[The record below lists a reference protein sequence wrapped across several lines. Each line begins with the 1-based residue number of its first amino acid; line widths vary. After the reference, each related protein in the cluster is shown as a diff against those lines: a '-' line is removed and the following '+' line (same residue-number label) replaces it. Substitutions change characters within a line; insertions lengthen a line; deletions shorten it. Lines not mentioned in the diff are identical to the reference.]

1 MCLPAERPGKRQGI
15 DNAPPRGQKATP
27 GVDPV
32 HGPGVAGGLG
42 GRDVLAAEI
51 VENLEA
57 ALAQFRSVTLELV
70 GEGDD

>member
-1 MCLPAERPGKRQGI
+1 M
-15 DNAPPRGQKATP
+15 
-27 GVDPV
+27 